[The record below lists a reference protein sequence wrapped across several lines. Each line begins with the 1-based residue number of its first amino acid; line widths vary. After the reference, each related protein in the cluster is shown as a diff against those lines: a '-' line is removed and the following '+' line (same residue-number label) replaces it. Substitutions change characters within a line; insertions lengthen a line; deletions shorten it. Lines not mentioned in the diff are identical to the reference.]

1 MNRSKGAT
9 ACIAIGT
16 IFVILGL
23 LISFFSLALTPAA
36 APVPYTSD
44 TRISDETYGTV
55 YDFGQV
61 LVIDQYGYIEYDGF
75 SDEHYYI
82 IGISLDSSDTVYLA
96 SLRVD
101 EDTAVFDKLK
111 DYAYDEN
118 AYVGDMYLKLCATA
132 EPINDIDPDM
142 KRYYYESLDTYKS
155 YFTDT
160 TDLEIGLTFY
170 CEGTAAYS
178 STAIAGSAAY
188 IVVAFAGIAMSAA
201 GIICLII
208 GIVKKV
214 RAKTPQYVMPGNGY
228 YYNPQQ
234 NQWNNGMPVNNPQN
248 QWNNGAPIHNP
259 QTSGITVHLTTTPIQ
274 KCHHKDLNINRTH
287 KSPIITKAHILHLRE
302 KSIQTIIITAAKI
315 RLTAA
320 MKIKTVNTT

>member
-101 EDTAVFDKLK
+101 EDTAIFDKLK

-248 QWNNGAPIHNP
+248 QWNNGAPINNP
-259 QTSGITVHLTTTPIQ
+259 QNQWNNSAPNNYTHSEMPSQRSEYQQNTQIPNNNKGTYFTP
-274 KCHHKDLNINRTH
+274 
-287 KSPIITKAHILHLRE
+287 PGE
-302 KSIQTIIITAAKI
+302 KYSNDYNNGSQ
-315 RLTAA
+315 
-320 MKIKTVNTT
+320 NPPDGGNENQNG